1 MDTSEHVMEEPMEP
15 APYGGLMVKTIE
27 DQNEQERKLQELA
40 VEITVNGQQEV
51 LRPEAIHIRGVDSL
65 STQNIEAYI
74 NYYVNYEFQQETGD
88 DGEVKVTHEAKPF
101 ESQLKFRVQWIND
114 TSVNIAFTTHEDAVE
129 ALTKISITS
138 ANPAIIPAEEPSIPA
153 VTELIQE
160 RETKPYTPVIEFQ
173 KKLDLSHRLG
183 ISTEKKDDE
192 SNGMDEDESALV
204 VHARMSF
211 QSDRK
216 VKNAAVYSRY
226 YLLHGEPERKP
237 RYKNHRQRR
246 PNRRENSGGDDL
258 FANKLR
264 GSRRDRYKEED
275 EEEDLFAHK
284 MKARQRSRSPNRDR
298 NPVRDRSR
306 SPVRMEE

>member
-1 MDTSEHVMEEPMEP
+1 MDSTEPVMEESMEP

-27 DQNEQERKLQELA
+27 DQNEQQRKLQEQA
-40 VEITVNGQQEV
+40 VEINVNGQTEV

-65 STQNIEAYI
+65 SSQNIEAYI
-74 NYYVNYEFQQETGD
+74 NYYVNYEFKQETGD
-88 DGEVKVTHEAKPF
+88 DGEVKVLHEAKPF
-101 ESQLKFRVQWIND
+101 EDQIKFRVQWIND
-114 TSVNIAFTTHEDAVE
+114 TSVNIVFTTHEDAVK
-129 ALTKISITS
+129 ALESISITS
-138 ANPAIIPAEEPSIPA
+138 ANPAIAPVPEPKGPI

-160 RETKPYTPVIEFQ
+160 RETKPYNPVIEFQ

-183 ISTEKKDDE
+183 IKSEKDSSE

-204 VHARMSF
+204 LHARMSF

-237 RYKNHRQRR
+237 RYKNYKQRR
-246 PNRRENSGGDDL
+246 PNRRDNGRDEDL
-258 FANKLR
+258 FANKL
-264 GSRRDRYKEED
+264 GGRRDRYKED
-275 EEEDLFAHK
+275 EEDLFAHK
-284 MKARQRSRSPNRDR
+284 LKARQRSRSPTRDSSPSR
-298 NPVRDRSR
+298 NRSR